1 MHSKPPS
8 PATPAS
14 PVPAED
20 PLLQM
25 LCCLGEPEPLDSLYA
40 LFCSSS
46 DIRASLR
53 LLPPAYMDAL
63 YVATAAAR
71 EAAGLADSARP
82 AGSLDASGT
91 DLERILTNAALAGS
105 DSAAAMLASLLDND
119 DAASVVTRRISP
131 QETATIALL
140 PRVKSQSPEL
150 DSFARL
156 LRILNQ
162 RAAASASRDDKWVG
176 NLLVATT
183 EAVAAIPK
191 TTNDSSGSQVLC
203 LLSQL
208 LSEHWSEA
216 AKTLVSLDSLRRL
229 VRHLIKL
236 LGRPPPLIAAPA
248 LHALTRILLHPHDTA
263 ADGTVI
269 QTPLTKLAADPGG
282 KLFDSTHMNQTLVL
296 VADFCLNCHAAS
308 GGATEPDAASMR
320 ATLIDSDLCV
330 LDAVTGFIDA
340 ISNAPTTNIRER
352 FYHSLAIVPA
362 IDHLLSMAELDRRY
376 LNPLLRIVNSILTGA
391 GGDMALPLVASLVQS
406 NASESASALT
416 QDTAGY
422 EPSVIDSMV
431 YMVISG
437 IDDVVDTSPRFVL
450 PPVELDSRD
459 SEKSLAPIQPWPRVS
474 SEEGGCG
481 WFVNCSRQQRQSVL
495 RFLQLVLPMQTGQE
509 QLWMREL
516 FASALQVL
524 HDFIQPST
532 SPQEAAH
539 SPFGVDS
546 WKAEPDSRER
556 NLGVCRQR
564 ARAECHALA
573 IGCYYWTV
581 KPVLSFV
588 KDLVGLSPAAAA
600 YWRDLTAD
608 GKLAEVM
615 AWAVRVRQKT
625 ANMPEYFYGCS
636 LFGDIGDI
644 LTWANRS
651 QHTELPSKRPR
662 RSAAS
667 VQPSVATPSDSSPS
681 SSSTSPRLDCEVIA
695 IDELRAA
702 SASTGLGA
710 TSTSELAPDCGVDAA
725 ILVQAAVIRHWARS
739 CEFELAATL
748 ELSCG
753 ISFNDIPGIKHGSNT
768 LAQVR
773 QAQLTVAMPADSH
786 CQQHVASPFLEGLRM
801 AAMVQKQASQQHI
814 VGQTEFAH
822 QIRDRENS
830 LAAAELDNAR
840 LHDELQQLKT
850 QSAQQQAQHAQ
861 QQQNMDAANRELEA
875 SVAEHRQRQVQLETD
890 ASEWKDECI
899 RTRDFLE
906 QSEASG
912 RLAHEQL
919 AKLTAEHEQLQDT
932 HAANRSEW
940 EQQQRAAASSAQKL
954 ESALGDAIAR
964 LRELE
969 SQNAAERT
977 AADDLRSQLA
987 MMGAKLAE
995 YSKLS
1000 ETLYNLSRLPH

>member
-1 MHSKPPS
+1 
-8 PATPAS
+8 
-14 PVPAED
+14 
-20 PLLQM
+20 
-25 LCCLGEPEPLDSLYA
+25 
-40 LFCSSS
+40 
-46 DIRASLR
+46 
-53 LLPPAYMDAL
+53 
-63 YVATAAAR
+63 
-71 EAAGLADSARP
+71 
-82 AGSLDASGT
+82 
-91 DLERILTNAALAGS
+91 
-105 DSAAAMLASLLDND
+105 
-119 DAASVVTRRISP
+119 
-131 QETATIALL
+131 
-140 PRVKSQSPEL
+140 
-150 DSFARL
+150 
-156 LRILNQ
+156 
-162 RAAASASRDDKWVG
+162 
-176 NLLVATT
+176 
-183 EAVAAIPK
+183 
-191 TTNDSSGSQVLC
+191 
-203 LLSQL
+203 
-208 LSEHWSEA
+208 
-216 AKTLVSLDSLRRL
+216 
-229 VRHLIKL
+229 
-236 LGRPPPLIAAPA
+236 
-248 LHALTRILLHPHDTA
+248 
-263 ADGTVI
+263 
-269 QTPLTKLAADPGG
+269 
-282 KLFDSTHMNQTLVL
+282 
-296 VADFCLNCHAAS
+296 
-308 GGATEPDAASMR
+308 
-320 ATLIDSDLCV
+320 
-330 LDAVTGFIDA
+330 
-340 ISNAPTTNIRER
+340 
-352 FYHSLAIVPA
+352 
-362 IDHLLSMAELDRRY
+362 
-376 LNPLLRIVNSILTGA
+376 
-391 GGDMALPLVASLVQS
+391 
-406 NASESASALT
+406 
-416 QDTAGY
+416 
-422 EPSVIDSMV
+422 
-431 YMVISG
+431 
-437 IDDVVDTSPRFVL
+437 
-450 PPVELDSRD
+450 
-459 SEKSLAPIQPWPRVS
+459 
-474 SEEGGCG
+474 
-481 WFVNCSRQQRQSVL
+481 
-495 RFLQLVLPMQTGQE
+495 
-509 QLWMREL
+509 
-516 FASALQVL
+516 
-524 HDFIQPST
+524 
-532 SPQEAAH
+532 
-539 SPFGVDS
+539 
-546 WKAEPDSRER
+546 
-556 NLGVCRQR
+556 
-564 ARAECHALA
+564 
-573 IGCYYWTV
+573 
-581 KPVLSFV
+581 PVLSFV
-588 KDLVGLSPAAAA
+588 KDLVVLSPPAAA

-625 ANMPEYFYGCS
+625 VNMPEYFYGCS

-651 QHTELPSKRPR
+651 QHTELPSKRQR

-954 ESALGDAIAR
+954 ESALGDAVAR

-969 SQNAAERT
+969 SQNTAERT
-977 AADDLRSQLA
+977 AAEDLRSQLA
-987 MMGAKLAE
+987 MMGAKLA
-995 YSKLS
+995 
-1000 ETLYNLSRLPH
+1000 